1 VRKAIN
7 ENPVVQ
13 VVVIGILGIAV
24 AFLFMTRVMS
34 SGSGDDGG
42 SAESSAS
49 ATPVTSS
56 AAAGSTSAA
65 SAPATGDAS
74 GQTAPAASS
83 SATAPAAGMPG
94 FEPGPGLP
102 KAVVA
107 AHQRGDAVAL
117 LVTERKGI
125 EDKPLRRYVEDLR
138 TRSDVAVFVTTVRDV
153 ARYSRIARGVE
164 LNRAPALVII
174 KPRAGGGGDALP
186 AATIHYGYRG
196 PDSVRT
202 ALRDAFYKGKQL
214 PYHPG

>member
-1 VRKAIN
+1 MRKAIN

-13 VVVIGILGIAV
+13 IVLIGVLGIAV
-24 AFLFMTRVMS
+24 AFLFMTRVM
-34 SGSGDDGG
+34 GSADGG
-42 SAESSAS
+42 GE
-49 ATPVTSS
+49 P
-56 AAAGSTSAA
+56 
-65 SAPATGDAS
+65 APATPTTSPAPSTPVAGTP
-74 GQTAPAASS
+74 GTADPAAVNTGAE
-83 SATAPAAGMPG
+83 SAAPPAGMPG

-102 KAVVA
+102 ASVVS
-107 AHQRGDAVAL
+107 AHEGGDAVVL

-138 TRSDVAVFVTTVRDV
+138 SRSDVAVFTTTVQGI
-153 ARYSRIARGVE
+153 ARYSRIAQGVD

-174 KPRAGGGGDALP
+174 KPGAGGADALP